1 MDFVIVGP
9 EKTATGWIDAALRA
23 HVPEMLPTVTKETF
37 YLDRLYHLGPKWHD
51 GLYAPNA
58 SPRGEV
64 SPSYFA
70 RPVARQRLYDL
81 NPAARIVVM
90 LRDPYARMAS
100 HLLHLMRRGVGD
112 YAADDLGLN
121 AEHWREARE
130 SSLYQA
136 HGAAWCE
143 AFGKDAV
150 CFVRHED
157 IKTDP
162 AGLLQRVAEH
172 IGIDW
177 RPDPVWAAAFS
188 NERVFESRA
197 STSRF
202 TRLAYFISRRLQE
215 AGATEIVEAMR
226 RSPVRKL
233 LERGGADLNAA
244 QARAR
249 ELVGAQEDFE
259 TDIDFAEEVL
269 CADLSDWRASRLST
283 RPRPGFT
290 PLRQAGDAHVDL

>member
-23 HVPEMLPTVTKETF
+23 HAPELLPKVTKETF
-37 YLDRLYHLGPKWHD
+37 YLDRLFHLGPRWHE
-51 GLYAPNA
+51 GLYAPGDG
-58 SPRGEV
+58 PRGEV

-70 RPVARQRLYDL
+70 RPVARERLL
-81 NPAARIVVM
+81 EINPGARIVVM

-100 HLLHLMRRGVGD
+100 HLLHLMRRGVGN
-112 YAADDLGLN
+112 YGADDLGLD
-121 AEHWREARE
+121 AEHWSEARQ
-130 SSLYQA
+130 SSLYHA
-136 HGAAWCE
+136 HGAAWCD

-172 IGIDW
+172 IGLAW
-177 RPDPVWAAAFS
+177 RPDPQWAAAFS

-197 STSRF
+197 STSRV

-215 AGATEIVEAMR
+215 AGATELVEAVR
-226 RSPVRKL
+226 RSPVRRL
-233 LERGGADLNAA
+233 LERGGPDLVAA

-249 ELVGAQEDFE
+249 DLVGAQEDFE
-259 TDIDFAEEVL
+259 ADVDFAEEVL
-269 CADLSDWRASRLST
+269 CADLSDWRAARLAR
-283 RPRPGFT
+283 RPKPGFT
-290 PLRQAGDAHVDL
+290 PLRDGGDAHVGV